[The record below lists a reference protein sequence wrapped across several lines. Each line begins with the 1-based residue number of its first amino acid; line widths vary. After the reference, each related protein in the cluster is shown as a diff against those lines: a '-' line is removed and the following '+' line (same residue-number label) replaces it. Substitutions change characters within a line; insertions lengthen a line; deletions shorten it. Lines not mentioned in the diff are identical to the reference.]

1 MSLKRKF
8 LICSLVMLL
17 VPVLLILLLSVCLI
31 AVFALLH
38 PFSLDEGITLSN
50 PAVMRYIILW
60 ALMAIAVVLTTGTI
74 VTAYLS
80 RSILRPISEITVAM
94 EHMKNGDLS

>member
-17 VPVLLILLLSVCLI
+17 VPILLIFLLSVCLL

-38 PFSLDEGITLSN
+38 PFSLAEGIALSN

-60 ALMAIAVVLTTGTI
+60 AVMAIAVVITSGAVVTT
-74 VTAYLS
+74 YLS
-80 RSILRPISEITVAM
+80 RSILRPISEITVALEQM
-94 EHMKNGDLS
+94 